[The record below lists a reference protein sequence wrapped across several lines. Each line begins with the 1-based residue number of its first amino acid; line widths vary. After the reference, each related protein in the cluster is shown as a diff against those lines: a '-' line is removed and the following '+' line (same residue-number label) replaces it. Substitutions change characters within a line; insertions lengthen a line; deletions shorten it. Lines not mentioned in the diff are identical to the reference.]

1 MPFFQP
7 EYMSNEE
14 IDGFRKALKNVE
26 NPKARWIEKPGRH
39 EQRNYIAETADGSRY
54 RIYQRKNI
62 DDKKDFSCG
71 LALLR
76 KCGKPFTLVRYNGSN
91 HPHGDIHYRC
101 HIHRT
106 RAEAIIAG
114 IKIDSFA
121 EKTDRY
127 RTMEGAW
134 ACLLDDCKV
143 VGLTAQYDHPELFDG
158 P

>member
-76 KCGKPFTLVRYNGSN
+76 MRETL
-91 HPHGDIHYRC
+91 H
-101 HIHRT
+101 
-106 RAEAIIAG
+106 
-114 IKIDSFA
+114 
-121 EKTDRY
+121 
-127 RTMEGAW
+127 
-134 ACLLDDCKV
+134 ACSLQRL
-143 VGLTAQYDHPELFDG
+143 QPSSR
-158 P
+158 